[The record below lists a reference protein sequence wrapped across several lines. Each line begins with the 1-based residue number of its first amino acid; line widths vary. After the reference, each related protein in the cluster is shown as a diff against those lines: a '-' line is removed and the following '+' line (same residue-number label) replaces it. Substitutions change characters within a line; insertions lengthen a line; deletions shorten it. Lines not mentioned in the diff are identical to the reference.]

1 MSRGKPPTA
10 LHELGVAQHG
20 GQKVSENE
28 NFCENDVSQ
37 KRAIPNC
44 ANSDFMH
51 DAGAHAD
58 PSAHMRAA
66 SDVGPRSTPATGT
79 YTSIPGSSMQAGV
92 GS

>member
-1 MSRGKPPTA
+1 MSHGKPPTA

-44 ANSDFMH
+44 ANMH
-51 DAGAHAD
+51 DAGAHAN

-79 YTSIPGSSMQAGV
+79 CPSIPGSSMQACV
-92 GS
+92 RS